1 MTDSSYRSKHCIKAK
16 NILLVTTLRCL
27 APHISSCIQ
36 LQYSQAPPSN
46 LAMLVIII
54 TTPESP
60 TSILPDVMWGMQ
72 YAHQSKKKQITEA
85 TEAAAV
91 HGAQIS
97 RNNQNWLVSTSIRF
111 VSISIQLRLVG
122 YELFVSRLCDI

>member
-46 LAMLVIII
+46 LAMLVII

-60 TSILPDVMWGMQ
+60 TSILLDVKWGMQ
-72 YAHQSKKKQITEA
+72 YAHQSKRSTEP

-122 YELFVSRLCDI
+122 YELFVSWLCDI